1 MRNFKRTFSFVSLL
15 IIAIG
20 MAQAMPR
27 SVQQAKKI
35 ALQHALKMGIALQPD
50 GLTQKA
56 VKARKIATAP
66 GAQPT
71 ADSYYVFENGNDC
84 GFTIGSGND
93 CLPEIVGYSL
103 TGSYNMS
110 RQPDAFVYYM
120 RSFEEMA
127 QRVAK
132 GDETFEML
140 TISHGLTLQSRS
152 GALLLTAT
160 VPQQVRIN
168 TLAGQCVAN
177 VALSAHQTQT
187 VQLPAGI
194 YIVGGKKVVVR

>member
-1 MRNFKRTFSFVSLL
+1 
-15 IIAIG
+15 
-20 MAQAMPR
+20 
-27 SVQQAKKI
+27 
-35 ALQHALKMGIALQPD
+35 
-50 GLTQKA
+50 
-56 VKARKIATAP
+56 
-66 GAQPT
+66 
-71 ADSYYVFENGNDC
+71 
-84 GFTIGSGND
+84 
-93 CLPEIVGYSL
+93 
-103 TGSYNMS
+103 MS

-127 QRVAK
+127 QRVAQ

-140 TISHGLTLQSRS
+140 PIRHGLTLQSRS

-187 VQLPAGI
+187 VQLPTGI
-194 YIVGGKKVVVR
+194 YIVGEKKIVVR